1 MNAPASPQTNA
12 IVIVPVHKGPVPKGG
27 MRDSYVRLEEA
38 KGLALALELSVPAAR
53 LVSIRKAHAGAFLGK
68 GLIDNLRI
76 ELHQH
81 DASLLI
87 VDTSL
92 TPVQQ
97 RNLEKALDVKVID
110 RTGLI
115 LEIFGLRART
125 KEGRLQVELALMT
138 YERSRL
144 VRTWTHL
151 ERQRGG
157 KGFLAGPGERQLE
170 TDRRLL
176 SQRITRLR
184 KALDNVRRTRGLHR
198 SARQRVPYPVI
209 ALVGYT
215 NAGKSTLFNALCG
228 TKMLAE
234 DMLFA
239 TLDPAMRQI
248 ALGQGRE
255 AILSDTVGFISDL
268 PTELIAAFRA
278 TLEEVLEADLVIHV
292 RDISSNQ
299 SAEQREDV
307 NSILDQLFSAQDNAI
322 PILEVWNKIDLV
334 PKEDRALLQA
344 QAKSITPN
352 PVLLSAVSGQGQE
365 TLVERIEDILS
376 AGSITVRIAVPA
388 GEGRINPWICRNGKL
403 LDTQSDENGRQIL
416 IAQLDSK
423 NLGALV
429 AAFPDISPERVSL

>member
-1 MNAPASPQTNA
+1 VNAPASPQTNA
-12 IVIVPVHKGPVPKGG
+12 IVIVPVLKGPVPKGG
-27 MRDSYVRLEEA
+27 ARDPYVRLEEA
-38 KGLALALELSVPAAR
+38 KGLALALELNVPEAR
-53 LVSIRKAHAGAFLGK
+53 LVPIRKAHAGAFLGK

-76 ELHQH
+76 ELREH
-81 DASLLI
+81 DAGLLI

-278 TLEEVLEADLVIHV
+278 TLEEVLEADLIIHV
-292 RDISSNQ
+292 RDIASDQ
-299 SAEQREDV
+299 STEQREDV
-307 NSILDQLFSAQDNAI
+307 NTILDQLFRAQDNAI

-334 PKEDRALLQA
+334 PKGDRALLQA

-365 TLVERIEDILS
+365 TLIKRIEDILS
-376 AGSITVRIAVPA
+376 LGDITVRINVPV
-388 GEGRINPWICRNGKL
+388 GEGRISPWICRNGKL
-403 LDTQSDENGRQIL
+403 LDTQSDENGQQIL
-416 IAQLDSK
+416 MAQLDSK

-429 AAFPDISPERVSL
+429 AAFPEISPERVSS